1 MRTLEELRKVF
12 VEARKLALEGDPSKI
27 DLVVKNLN
35 ILSSHCKELIDF
47 ETEFTEKAK
56 AKRLY
61 DNIEKVKGAI
71 MKQGY
76 NSSIVIKFFG
86 LPPKKVEAPKA
97 PIEFPVSD
105 DLFASEENNS
115 GGDLS
120 SMLSDSQAESEEPQP
135 IELVEP
141 EFEQPI
147 EPLFEQ
153 PISEEPIE
161 PIEFVEPIEPIE
173 PMFEQPVE
181 NDDAFVDLDADDY
194 AAEFPYGD
202 TSDFDSIETIEPDD
216 FQTGSDLPMIQDVPE
231 FETPIDEEL
240 NDSVDEERKAKEF
253 VPTENALEP
262 NSFADFIGQTHI
274 VKRLSEEVAV
284 ARISGVKHIDNILL
298 LGNKGL
304 GKSALMKIIAKELGV
319 KYEYI
324 DCTSF
329 AAGGKG
335 EIKNFHEFML
345 RIINENEPV
354 VLGFDEIHALPDKIQ
369 DRLLVLLQDQKYSY
383 LEKGVAHNFPM
394 PEFTFIGATTD
405 YDVLREPLKDRCSN
419 LTFTMEDYT
428 RDELSQILCNKFA
441 AMGFEARGEVLECCV
456 NRFRSSLR
464 DIKAIVMGIRTK
476 AILADTNVVTVE
488 MAESYFKDRGLDAI
502 GLNKKE
508 LEILNAIKNDPK
520 GVVSEDTLAGRVYL
534 DVKIFKSVYEPYLNK
549 IGFIATTSRGRELT
563 QRALDYLNYGYFDF
577 GNGYYIGT
585 NPRDDEEQE

>member
-1 MRTLEELRKVF
+1 
-12 VEARKLALEGDPSKI
+12 
-27 DLVVKNLN
+27 
-35 ILSSHCKELIDF
+35 
-47 ETEFTEKAK
+47 
-56 AKRLY
+56 
-61 DNIEKVKGAI
+61 
-71 MKQGY
+71 
-76 NSSIVIKFFG
+76 
-86 LPPKKVEAPKA
+86 
-97 PIEFPVSD
+97 
-105 DLFASEENNS
+105 
-115 GGDLS
+115 
-120 SMLSDSQAESEEPQP
+120 
-135 IELVEP
+135 
-141 EFEQPI
+141 
-147 EPLFEQ
+147 
-153 PISEEPIE
+153 
-161 PIEFVEPIEPIE
+161 
-173 PMFEQPVE
+173 
-181 NDDAFVDLDADDY
+181 
-194 AAEFPYGD
+194 
-202 TSDFDSIETIEPDD
+202 
-216 FQTGSDLPMIQDVPE
+216 
-231 FETPIDEEL
+231 
-240 NDSVDEERKAKEF
+240 
-253 VPTENALEP
+253 
-262 NSFADFIGQTHI
+262 
-274 VKRLSEEVAV
+274 
-284 ARISGVKHIDNILL
+284 
-298 LGNKGL
+298 
-304 GKSALMKIIAKELGV
+304 
-319 KYEYI
+319 
-324 DCTSF
+324 
-329 AAGGKG
+329 
-335 EIKNFHEFML
+335 ML

-383 LEKGVAHNFPM
+383 LEKGVAHNFTM